1 MGTGVREWVRKTR
14 VQPEDQSSVEWG
26 YQLEDQA
33 KEICT
38 ENQVVQVP
46 AESVV
51 MENKSF
57 RQKHKFVSVWWGL
70 QLMLEQFIEFEFRK
84 GTVKMNHVAL

>member
-1 MGTGVREWVRKTR
+1 MSS
-14 VQPEDQSSVEWG
+14 EDQSSAGGLVEWG

-38 ENQVVQVP
+38 ENQVVHLP

-57 RQKHKFVSVWWGL
+57 RQKHKFVSV
-70 QLMLEQFIEFEFRK
+70 
-84 GTVKMNHVAL
+84 